1 MRARRLAPRRT
12 QRRVLRLA
20 AGFALLAAPLAVPSA
35 AQELPDF
42 ITDLTPPAEAADDL
56 QAEAPRELSELE
68 RLSRLEDDPF
78 AGVLEREA
86 REPVSVT
93 LRALNKVTA
102 RYSDIEI
109 AMNEIARFGSLE
121 LQPRTCDKRPPEE
134 FPETTAF
141 LEIFDT
147 KAVGV
152 SNWKREELNAP
163 AAPAAQAGEGAAK
176 ADNYD
181 PMLTAPQALPAGR
194 FGPGPAP
201 AADEPAADDLQAE
214 FIAALEA
221 DLGRGAV
228 LEGAPAAEG
237 EAAGEAAL
245 EVLEGPQAQGE
256 NIFRGWMFASS
267 PALNALEHPV
277 YDVWVIDCKTRL
289 ASN

>member
-1 MRARRLAPRRT
+1 MRLLT
-12 QRRVLRLA
+12 IVS
-20 AGFALLAAPLAVPSA
+20 GIALVAAPLA

-42 ITDLTPPAEAADDL
+42 ITDLSTATQEPAAGDPS
-56 QAEAPRELSELE
+56 AEEGTRELSELE

-93 LRALNKVTA
+93 LRALDKVTA
-102 RYSDIEI
+102 RYTDIEI

-147 KAVGV
+147 KSYSA
-152 SNWKREELNAP
+152 SNWKREIVIEE
-163 AAPAAQAGEGAAK
+163 AAPADAAETADAQP
-176 ADNYD
+176 NSYD
-181 PMLTAPQALPAGR
+181 PMLTAPERLPG
-194 FGPGPAP
+194 FG
-201 AADEPAADDLQAE
+201 ADTAEAEDETGDLQAD
-214 FIAALEA
+214 FIAALEQGVDEPVDETA
-221 DLGRGAV
+221 SMP
-228 LEGAPAAEG
+228 AP
-237 EAAGEAAL
+237 
-245 EVLEGPQAQGE
+245 EVLEGPQAEGE

-277 YDVWVIDCKTRL
+277 YDVWVIDCKTRV